1 MKKFLIGLVCI
12 FILTGCSNV
21 KTTKS
26 KEVPEAP
33 IVVKTAPGSEND
45 VSRNCYYEYVE
56 IDNHVYLM
64 FRSFSGHSGGITHSG
79 TCPCNPNHN
88 YRGQ

>member
-1 MKKFLIGLVCI
+1 MKKFLIGLMCI

-21 KTTKS
+21 ETTKS

-33 IVVKTAPGSEND
+33 IVVKTALGSEMN
-45 VSRNCYYEYVE
+45 VSGNCYYEYIE

-64 FRSFSGHSGGITHSG
+64 FRTFNGYSGGITHSG

>member
-1 MKKFLIGLVCI
+1 MKKILIGLMCI
-12 FILTGCSNV
+12 FILTECSNV

-33 IVVKTAPGSEND
+33 IVVKTAPGSENN

-79 TCPCNPNHN
+79 TCPCNNSN
-88 YRGQ
+88 KIEEK